1 MKENKNIER
10 LFQEKF
16 KDFEV
21 TPPDFVWEN
30 IQSKL
35 HPEEK
40 KRRIVPLWF
49 KVGSI
54 AASLTL
60 LFSLIFLTNYNEN
73 ENAFEII
80 NSNSKKQQTVSRS
93 NNSTKINKEKNPT
106 ATSTILN
113 STHTK
118 NHTTDKNINNGS
130 YVSNSNKEYDN
141 KNNYPTK
148 KTLAQPHSKF
158 TSTEVL
164 VVNNK
169 NKGKSTNALIDK
181 DKSLN
186 NNAVT
191 YTSTKKKNKSKKTL
205 KNIENGNLYFD
216 LNSGLSSNNTN
227 LSTKEKKRFKKHLSN
242 KETNFNVLED
252 GLEINSNTITDNT
265 TNNKTKSFTEKVTN
279 SILTENTIE
288 NTINN
293 SSNNTVADINSTGSN
308 SLNEVGKNI
317 ENTDTLSS
325 GVVANAIAKD
335 TLPLVNVEQAEN
347 PLEKLLKEKEDN
359 KKIADEK
366 EKLSKWAVNSNVTPV
381 YFNSFTEGSP
391 ISEDFI
397 TNTKNFN
404 NSLSYGVGVTYQI
417 NKKLAIKTGINNLSL
432 DYDTQDVAY
441 YTSYKEQN
449 TAKTNIQRNEKSKYI
464 VLENQK
470 RTSVNL
476 IENQV
481 LISGQNEGYLNQKM
495 QYLELPVE
503 LSYSLINKKFGV
515 ALKGGFSTLILTE
528 NKISMVSESQQ
539 MEIGK
544 ATNLNNMH
552 FSTNLGLGFS
562 YNFIKNFQLNLEPM
576 LKYQI
581 NAFTT
586 NSGNFKP
593 YIVGISTGLSYKF

>member
-10 LFQEKF
+10 IFQEKF

-60 LFSLIFLTNYNEN
+60 LFSLIFLTNYNDN
-73 ENAFEII
+73 ENALEII

-113 STHTK
+113 STQTK
-118 NHTTDKNINNGS
+118 SHTTYKNINNGS
-130 YVSNSNKEYDN
+130 YVLNSNKEYDN
-141 KNNYPTK
+141 KNNYPAK

-158 TSTEVL
+158 ASTEVL

-169 NKGKSTNALIDK
+169 NKGKSTNTLIDK
-181 DKSLN
+181 DKFLN

-242 KETNFNVLED
+242 KETNFNLLED
-252 GLEINSNTITDNT
+252 GLEINSITITDNST
-265 TNNKTKSFTEKVTN
+265 YNKTKSFTEKVAN

-293 SSNNTVADINSTGSN
+293 SSNKIVADINSTGSN
-308 SLNEVGKNI
+308 SLNEAGKNI
-317 ENTDTLSS
+317 ENTETLSS

-391 ISEDFI
+391 ISEDFV

-528 NKISMVSESQQ
+528 NKISIVSESQQ